1 MERHEAESVMGEA
14 WSLISEGERH
24 EVESV
29 RGKDMKGVILFVDFK
44 SLIIP

>member
-1 MERHEAESVMGEA
+1 MERHGWNLGVERHEAESVMGEA

-29 RGKDMKGVILFVDFK
+29 RGKDMKWNQ
-44 SLIIP
+44 